1 MMDYDEFTEAPED
14 YFEPSTPDHYFLQA
28 QKEIRELYEE
38 DRESV
43 YYIRQIQV
51 KFEKKYMLIR
61 LTRKGT
67 ISCVMLFSF
76 SECSDVPISLYI
88 IPDKSG
94 I

>member
-43 YYIRQIQV
+43 YY
-51 KFEKKYMLIR
+51 
-61 LTRKGT
+61 T
-67 ISCVMLFSF
+67 ISGRFRL
-76 SECSDVPISLYI
+76 SLKRSI
-88 IPDKSG
+88 ITG
-94 I
+94 